1 MDKLIWLILMI
12 VFLMVETSAVTLV
25 SVWFAVG
32 ALAALISALLG
43 AELWVQ
49 IVLFFAVSVLA
60 LASLRPILRKF
71 FVPKLTPTNV
81 DSVIGATGLVTADID
96 NITAQGQVKLG
107 GMEWT
112 ARSTS
117 GAPIEKGTQI
127 QVDKVEGVK
136 VFVSPV
142 QVDAPV

>member
-1 MDKLIWLILMI
+1 MDKIIWLILMV
-12 VFLMVETSAVTLV
+12 VFLVAETSAVTLV
-25 SVWFAVG
+25 SIWFGVG
-32 ALAALISALLG
+32 ALAALIGALLG
-43 AELWVQ
+43 AEIWLQ
-49 IVLFFAVSVLA
+49 IVLFFAVSILA
-60 LASLRPILRKF
+60 LASLRPILRKY

-81 DSVIGATGLVTADID
+81 DSVIGATGLVITPID

-117 GAPIEKGTQI
+117 GDPIEKGVQI
-127 QVDKVEGVK
+127 KVDKVEGVK
-136 VFVSPV
+136 VYVSPV